1 MIMKITHE
9 IRDPIHTFVKLNNN
23 ERMILDSS
31 YFQRLRHVH
40 QLALS
45 YLVYPGAT
53 HKRFEHSLGVMEL
66 AGKVYDVVTN
76 PELLHS
82 KVKEL
87 IPEINDADKLRYW
100 RSVVRMAALCH
111 DLGHLPFSHA
121 SEKDLLPADWKHE
134 HITADIIDLLDD
146 EWNNM
151 TPPLRGRDVKKI
163 AVGPA
168 ILKNEN
174 FTDWETI
181 LSEII
186 SGDSFGV
193 DRMDYL
199 LRDSYHLG
207 VAYGKFDH
215 YRLIDTLRILP
226 KEYEETE
233 EPALGIEDGGL
244 HSAEALLL
252 ARYFMFSQVYCHE
265 TRRIYDQHL
274 TDFLLCWL
282 DGRVSSQLLE
292 QQLITDNEILVA
304 LKDAATDTINTC
316 HECARRIWARNHFK
330 NVYKRKPSDLEL
342 NFEPGKRIATAL
354 TERFSS
360 DKVKHDYYD
369 QKGASLEFPVLCKEN
384 SIFSSLNL
392 SEVINKIP
400 LIVLDN
406 VYVDPVI
413 EEDALSYL
421 QEEKESILGGPQ

>member
-1 MIMKITHE
+1 MKITHE

-23 ERMILDSS
+23 ERIILDSS
-31 YFQRLRHVH
+31 YFQRLRYIH

-66 AGKVYDVVTN
+66 AGKVYDVVTD
-76 PELLHS
+76 PELLHF

-87 IPEINDADKLRYW
+87 LPEINDADKLRYW

-121 SEKDLLPADWKHE
+121 AEKDLLPADWKHE
-134 HITADIIDLLDD
+134 HITANIIDLLDD
-146 EWNNM
+146 KWNKM
-151 TPPLRGRDVKKI
+151 TPPIRGMDVKKI

-199 LRDSYHLG
+199 LRDSHHLG

-265 TRRIYDQHL
+265 TRRIYDRHL

-282 DGRVSSQLLE
+282 DGHIPTNLLE
-292 QQLITDNEILVA
+292 QNLLTDNEILVA
-304 LKDAATDTINTC
+304 LKEAATETTSAC
-316 HECARRIWARNHFK
+316 HEYAKRIWSRKHFK
-330 NVYKRKPSDLEL
+330 NVYKRKPSDLKL
-342 NFEPGKRIATAL
+342 NFEPGKKISNAL
-354 TERFSS
+354 TERYGS

-369 QKGASLEFPVLCKEN
+369 QKGASLEFPVLCKDN

-392 SEVINKIP
+392 SEVLNKIP

-413 EEDALSYL
+413 EADALSWL
-421 QEEKESILGGPQ
+421 QREKESILGGS